1 MKRLALIL
9 AVMGAPAMALADD
22 GDDDALLVEEPP
34 TAEDLELYAK
44 FSKPRHGFGRVLIHS
59 HFGRG
64 LRFNNPFRLEQQLGD
79 TEQSVSATAPYHDI
93 GLGFALGD
101 ADLVQHGAS
110 VRLTLGLDGVSQQAF
125 SLSYL
130 ATWQP
135 DPAFL
140 TYGRVGINVLTAP
153 DANLGGELGLG
164 GVFLFTGAF
173 GLNLEVVG
181 NLFYGA
187 ASFES
192 ELTPVPILALQ
203 GGLIFNYEVLP

>member
-1 MKRLALIL
+1 MKRL
-9 AVMGAPAMALADD
+9 VVALALLVPPGVAAAQEEDD
-22 GDDDALLVEEPP
+22 ELLVEEPP
-34 TAEDLELYAK
+34 TPEDLELYAK
-44 FSKPRHGFGRVLIHS
+44 LSRPREGFGRILVHS

-64 LRFNNPFRLEQQLGD
+64 LRFNNPFRLQQQLGD
-79 TEQSVSATAPYHDI
+79 TERSVSATAVYHDV

-110 VRLTLGLDGVSQQAF
+110 LRLTFALDGVSQQAF
-125 SLSYL
+125 SASYL

-135 DPAFL
+135 DPAWL
-140 TYGRVGINVLTAP
+140 TYGRVGINILTAP

-192 ELTPVPILALQ
+192 ELTPVPIVALQ
-203 GGLIFNYEVLP
+203 GGLVFNYEVLP